1 MVEEKQGWFQRLKQ
15 GLQKSTTKISTG
27 ITQLLTHRK
36 LDQETLDELEEIL
49 ISSDLGVATS
59 ARLTASLSKQKFGQ
73 DITDDEVKAHFAGEI
88 ATILEPY
95 AKPLMIDITL
105 KPHVVLVVGVN
116 GAGKTTTIGKLA
128 KQWKDQGLKVM
139 LVAGD
144 TFRAAAVE
152 QLQIWGDRIAVP
164 VQTTKPGG
172 DAAGLAFNAIEDA
185 QKNGIDVVVI
195 DTAGRL
201 QNKSELMDEL
211 KKIRRVIGKV
221 DSTAPHS
228 TLLILDATT
237 GQNAINQVEIFGQD
251 IGITGLV
258 MTKLDGT
265 AKGGVVVAIADQFK
279 LPIHAIGV
287 GESVDDLHDFSATDF
302 ARNLMGVAKG

>member
-1 MVEEKQGWFQRLKQ
+1 MVEEKEGWFQRLKQ

-73 DITDDEVKAHFAGEI
+73 DITDDEVKSHFAAEI
-88 ATILEPY
+88 STILEPY
-95 AKPLMIDITL
+95 AKPLVIDTNL

-139 LVAGD
+139 MVAGD

-172 DAAGLAFNAIEDA
+172 DAAGLTFNAIEDA

-221 DSTAPHS
+221 DPSAPHS

-237 GQNAINQVEIFGQD
+237 GQNAVNQVEIFGQD

-302 ARNLMGVAKG
+302 ARNLMGVK